1 MGVERICISAKLDAE
16 TICRIDEYVE
26 RFSPFCESR
35 SSMVRIL
42 LETSIAA
49 IDSGAV
55 PFTPDTLGAFMLKA
69 RGKRS
74 LHGTLPRVVERR

>member
-1 MGVERICISAKLDAE
+1 MGIERVNVGAKLDVE
-16 TICRIDEYVE
+16 TVCRIDAFVE
-26 RFSPFCESR
+26 KFSPFCESR

-42 LETSIAA
+42 LETAIAA

-55 PFTPDTLGAFMLKA
+55 PFTPDTLGDFMLRA

-74 LHGTLPRVVERR
+74 LHGTLPRIVERR